1 MDIRSATRQEV
12 DLALDWAAREGWNPG
27 LHDATPFHSADADGF
42 LLGLVDGKSVSLI
55 SAVRYGQDFG
65 FVGFYIVHPDW
76 RGRGLG
82 WAIWQQAMA
91 RLAGRNVALDGVLTE
106 QDNYRRSGFNLA
118 WRNVRYE
125 GRTRMSSSTATT
137 DITLCRL
144 TDQTLESVARYDRGF
159 FPADRSAFLAAWIGQ
174 PGSHAL
180 GLLRDGRLV
189 ASGVIRPCRTGY
201 KIGPLFADDANL
213 AERLFSELQC
223 QVPTDAPLFL
233 DVPECNAEAVA
244 LARRLGMQPCFETA
258 RMYTGPVPD
267 ISLPRTFGI
276 TSFELG

>member
-1 MDIRSATRQEV
+1 MEIRFASRPEV
-12 DLALDWAAREGWNPG
+12 ELALDWAAREGWNPG
-27 LHDATPFHSADADGF
+27 LRDGAPFHAADPEGF
-42 LLGLVDGKSVSLI
+42 LLGFVDGQPVALI
-55 SAVRYGQDFG
+55 SAVRYGREFG

-76 RGRGLG
+76 RCRGLG

-91 RLAGRNVALDGVLTE
+91 RLAGRNVALDGVLAE
-106 QDNYRRSGFNLA
+106 QDNYRRGGFKLA

-125 GRTRMSSSTATT
+125 GRTVASSPRETVGVTP
-137 DITLCRL
+137 CRL
-144 TDQTLESVARYDRGF
+144 SDLPWVTVARYDSVF
-159 FPADRSAFLAAWIGQ
+159 FPADRSAFLESWISQ
-174 PGSHAL
+174 PGSQAM

-201 KIGPLFADDANL
+201 KIGPLFADDAAL
-213 AERLFSELQC
+213 AEQLFHALLGRVQSDE
-223 QVPTDAPLFL
+223 PLFL

-244 LARRLGMQPCFETA
+244 LARRHGMTPCFKTA